1 MKKFRKTYL
10 NDALAGIH
18 FSKMTQVQEKVY
30 ELDKQK
36 RNLIVE
42 AKTGS
47 GKTHAFLL
55 PILDQLEEETNH
67 VQAVILA
74 PTRELATQIYRFT
87 KELTDYSP
95 KEIKVDL
102 ITGGMDRDQIV
113 DKLTHRQA
121 QIVIGTPGRI
131 YDLVF
136 KENVL
141 KIHQA
146 SYFIIDEADMALDEN
161 FVDELS
167 NLANVS
173 TSAKK
178 MVFSATIPEHLHPFL
193 KKYLENPIVINVHP
207 QEISNLNIDH
217 FFIKSRERSRQS
229 VLKEILSSINPYLAI
244 IFCNKKESA
253 EEVYQLLL
261 NQSENVA
268 LFHGGIPYRK
278 RKQLIQ
284 RINQLDYQY
293 IVATDILAR
302 GIDIIG
308 VSHVINYELP
318 FDIEFYIHRTGR
330 TGRVDMDGQAISIY
344 EFNDNLYLDKLEQ
357 KGVKSSYKEIKNQE
371 LVDARVRN
379 KRDQRD
385 WKENELDRL
394 AKKKVKKPTKVKP
407 GYKKKYKEK
416 IAIEKKKLHRKMK
429 K

>member
-18 FSKMTQVQEKVY
+18 FSELTDVQEKVY

-55 PILDQLEEETNH
+55 PILDQLEENADY
-67 VQAVILA
+67 VQAIILA
-74 PTRELATQIYRFT
+74 PTRELAAQIHRFL

-95 KEIKVDL
+95 TEIKVDL
-102 ITGGMDRDQIV
+102 ITGGIDRDQIIE
-113 DKLTHRQA
+113 KLGHRQPD
-121 QIVIGTPGRI
+121 IVIGTPGRI
-131 YDLVF
+131 HDLVF

-146 SYFIIDEADMALDEN
+146 NYFIIDEADMALDEN

-173 TSAKK
+173 TTAKK
-178 MVFSATIPEHLHPFL
+178 MVFSATIPERFTSFL
-193 KKYLENPIVINVHP
+193 KKYLDNPITMSVHP
-207 QEISNLNIDH
+207 EEISNLNIEH
-217 FFIKSRERSRQS
+217 FFIKSREKERQV
-229 VLKEILSSINPYLAI
+229 VLKEIISAVNPYLAI

-253 EEVYQLLL
+253 EEVYQLLV
-261 NQSENVA
+261 NQGENVA
-268 LFHGGIPYRK
+268 LFHGGIAYRK

-284 RINQLDYQY
+284 RINQLDFQY

-308 VSHVINYELP
+308 VSHIINYELP
-318 FDIEFYIHRTGR
+318 NDIEFYIHRTGR
-330 TGRVDMDGQAISIY
+330 TGRVNMDGQAISIY
-344 EFNDNLYLDKLEQ
+344 EFDDNKYLDKLEHM
-357 KGVKSSYKEIKNQE
+357 GVQSSYKEIKDKQ
-371 LVDARVRN
+371 LVEARQRN
-379 KRDQRD
+379 KRDSRD

-394 AKKKVKKPTKVKP
+394 AKQKVKKPTKVKP